1 MKLNKELEKVRRK
14 LFLIITE
21 NYFARYF
28 VKDANKAL
36 LKQDRE
42 ELANEM
48 KDKKI
53 EAVKLEERKKELESK
68 NGSKEIDKELENIE
82 EDINELRVVTVKLNG
97 TIQSIDTVEQ
107 QLQKLDQ
114 RIKEALWQWR
124 NFDKVGD
131 SLIKTLKEKL

>member
-82 EDINELRVVTVKLNG
+82 EDINDVNDVLHG
-97 TIQSIDTVEQ
+97 
-107 QLQKLDQ
+107 LDNK
-114 RIKEALWQWR
+114 IEKYL
-124 NFDKVGD
+124 FTGD
-131 SLIKTLKEKL
+131 